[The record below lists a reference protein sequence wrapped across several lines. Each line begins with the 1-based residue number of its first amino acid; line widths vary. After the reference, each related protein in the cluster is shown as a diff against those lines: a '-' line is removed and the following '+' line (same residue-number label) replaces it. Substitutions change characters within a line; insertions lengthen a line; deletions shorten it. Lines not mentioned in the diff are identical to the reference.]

1 LRLVESG
8 CDSGTGE
15 VLTTAKLKIGVKV
28 PDFTAPATGGV
39 SWRLKEAAGKKLVIY
54 FYPKDMTSGC
64 TRESQDFRD
73 HYAAFRKAGAQIIGV
88 SRDSVASH
96 EKFVEKEKLPF
107 PLLSDPQ
114 EQLCKLFDVIKEKS
128 LYGRKYLGIE
138 RSTFLLDGKGVLR
151 HEWRKV
157 KVPGHAE
164 EVLEAAKSL

>member
-1 LRLVESG
+1 MPKITA
-8 CDSGTGE
+8 GTE
-15 VLTTAKLKIGVKV
+15 VPEFSL
-28 PDFTAPATGGV
+28 PMTGGG
-39 SWRLKEAAGKKLVIY
+39 SWSLKDAAGKILVIY

-73 HYAAFRKAGAQIIGV
+73 LHARFRRAGVQIVGV

-96 EKFVEKEKLPF
+96 DKFAAKESLPF
-107 PLLSDPQ
+107 PLLADTD
-114 EQLCKLFDVIKEKS
+114 ERVCKLFDVIKEKS
-128 LYGRKYLGIE
+128 LYGRKYLGVE

>member
-1 LRLVESG
+1 MK
-8 CDSGTGE
+8 TG
-15 VLTTAKLKIGVKV
+15 AKVS
-28 PDFTAPATGGV
+28 DFTALATGGEK
-39 SWRLKEAAGKKLVIY
+39 WRLKDAAGKKLVIY
-54 FYPKDMTSGC
+54 FYPKDMTAGC

-73 HYAAFRKAGAQIIGV
+73 LASAFKKAGTLIVGV

-96 EKFVEKEKLPF
+96 EKFTAKEELSF
-107 PLLSDPQ
+107 PLLSDTD
-114 EQLCKLFDVIKEKS
+114 EEICKLFDVIKEKS

-138 RSTFLLDGKGVLR
+138 RSTFLLDAKGVLR